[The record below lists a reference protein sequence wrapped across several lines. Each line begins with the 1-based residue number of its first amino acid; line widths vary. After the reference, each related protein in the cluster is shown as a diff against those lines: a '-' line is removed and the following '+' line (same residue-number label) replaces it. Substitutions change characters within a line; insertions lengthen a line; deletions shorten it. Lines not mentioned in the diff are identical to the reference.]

1 MTEATHINGNRLDL
15 VLSSGD
21 DLVREVSMEGR
32 LGHSD
37 HEVMSILIQRD
48 AKRRSSEH
56 RYRDFNRAN
65 YDEAKVE
72 LKKVKWEEELEE
84 ASVEETWEKI
94 KGKLMEIVEKWV
106 PWREKKDN
114 MRPKWFNR
122 EVKWICR
129 KKKEAWNRWK
139 RTREEEDLR
148 KYKELERETK
158 GLIRRR
164 KKGLEKMV
172 AKEAKKNPKSFF
184 SYINA
189 GRKMRNKIGPLKA
202 EGEIVVDPK
211 RQANVLNAQYAS
223 VFTKSAGEIP
233 KKMRPAGIPD
243 IVEVCFDEV
252 RVKTTIERLKEQSA
266 PGPDAIPNKLI
277 KETMLEIAKPLSILF
292 NKSLR
297 ERKIPDE
304 WRVSNITP
312 IYKKGPKSE
321 PGNYRPVNLTSAVC
335 KLMERVVKDELE
347 VHLEQNSLIGASQH
361 GF

>member
-1 MTEATHINGNRLDL
+1 M
-15 VLSSGD
+15 
-21 DLVREVSMEGR
+21 
-32 LGHSD
+32 
-37 HEVMSILIQRD
+37 
-48 AKRRSSEH
+48 
-56 RYRDFNRAN
+56 
-65 YDEAKVE
+65 E

-106 PWREKKDN
+106 PWRDKKDN

-211 RQANVLNAQYAS
+211 RQANVPNAQYAS

-233 KKMRPAGIPD
+233 TKMRPAGIQD
-243 IVEVCFDEV
+243 IVEVCLDEV